1 MVGLV
6 RDMHQMLAK
15 LTMKPIRPPSTA
27 TTWHRKRDEG
37 VQVQGGEKE
46 GWVSG
51 GAGVSHETTNTAT
64 TWHSRESRPS
74 GVAQGAIVSG
84 GGVSEGDAEQ

>member
-27 TTWHRKRDEG
+27 TTWHRGSRAEG
-37 VQVQGGEKE
+37 GREMHQMLSKE
-46 GWVSG
+46 GRLD
-51 GAGVSHETTNTAT
+51 N
-64 TWHSRESRPS
+64 
-74 GVAQGAIVSG
+74 
-84 GGVSEGDAEQ
+84 